1 MEVASE
7 GDVTVHCPIAFGS
20 VAYWLGKK
28 ADESATHRWTLFVRG
43 PNGEDISYC
52 VSKVVFY
59 LHESFAQ
66 AVRTVSEP
74 PFEVTENGWGEFD
87 TRIRIYFRDSSEESL
102 EILHPLK
109 LYPPNGAPPS
119 AKKPV
124 VSEFYDEVCFTNPS
138 EEFYGMMARDAQK
151 ACVESSLQEH
161 FTVFSEARDL
171 QSLIAA
177 QALVSAELDKAKDDM
192 WRVEKEKA
200 ALREKLGISWG
211 QAR

>member
-1 MEVASE
+1 M
-7 GDVTVHCPIAFGS
+7 
-20 VAYWLGKK
+20 
-28 ADESATHRWTLFVRG
+28 
-43 PNGEDISYC
+43 
-52 VSKVVFY
+52 SKVVFY

-66 AVRTVSEP
+66 AVSAPFQSKYAAPDLRLCWPILQVRTVSEP

-151 ACVESSLQEH
+151 ACVESSLQ
-161 FTVFSEARDL
+161 VCS
-171 QSLIAA
+171 
-177 QALVSAELDKAKDDM
+177 
-192 WRVEKEKA
+192 
-200 ALREKLGISWG
+200 
-211 QAR
+211 QARSTERQDALTGVCFPGTLHRVLRGAGLAVTHRRPGPRQR